1 MDKVTWEARRQRAV
15 ERLLQGEAFTSVC
28 RSEGVSRRWLYKWWA
43 RHTGDKAT
51 WFQDDSRRPHTQV
64 GRTPAEIEEIVQVVR
79 LELYNQGQFCGAQ
92 AIRWRLEDLGV
103 HPVPS
108 VRTIGRVLA
117 RHDLTYRRT
126 GRYEPKGVPYPKLCV
141 FRPISAADSG
151 RWQPPIPVMSGHPF
165 RRKPAT
171 SGAGRSDAG

>member
-151 RWQPPIPVMSGHPF
+151 RFRPPSPAHAGHL
-165 RRKPAT
+165 
-171 SGAGRSDAG
+171 GRA